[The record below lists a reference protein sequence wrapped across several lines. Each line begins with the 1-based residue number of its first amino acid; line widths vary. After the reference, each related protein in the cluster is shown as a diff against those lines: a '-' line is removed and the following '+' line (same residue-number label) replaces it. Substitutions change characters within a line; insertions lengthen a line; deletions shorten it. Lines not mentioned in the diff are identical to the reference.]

1 MVRRRGCAG
10 SLSAMS
16 LVVLDAR
23 ETERGVAV
31 TFMTE
36 KGLEPIE
43 GTHEE
48 VARLADVMRQVS
60 VMASLNEHE
69 RVWLEDVQVGDVVVK
84 LGLNPHGQARVR
96 IVR

>member
-1 MVRRRGCAG
+1 
-10 SLSAMS
+10 MS

-23 ETERGVAV
+23 ETEHGVAV

-69 RVWLEDVQVGDVVVK
+69 RVWLEDVQVGDAVVK
-84 LGLNPHGQARVR
+84 LGLNPRGQARVR
-96 IVR
+96 IIRS